1 MPLPPPGAERRPLPP
16 RAAVTTVC
24 HHGGACVPLLW
35 RPALCPGPVSA
46 LPWPPPRHTCR
57 SQHKGG
63 DSQPPMVSD
72 RQVIGLQVWGQEH
85 LLCHR
90 LCLLLRGHH
99 RCPTAPLPGCPGSA
113 WDAGLGPPG
122 HLAAGRISSP
132 PPPSPLPGPTGEGTG
147 GLRAHTHSGT
157 PGGFSHLGQGSGAL
171 ETPHPLCEME
181 PPATACHVA
190 QHVTA
195 LLCCLEQSQAEAE
208 LAPDGAGL
216 GLGLDA
222 LSQES
227 GPERAS
233 HWSKATQPIRDPPGE
248 VLVSEGDVAGSP
260 GASPWPGTSPAG
272 ATPELAV
279 NSGTSW
285 RAPTEA

>member
-1 MPLPPPGAERRPLPP
+1 MPSPVPATPRPPPLSYCPFAWMPWVCLGCWPGAP
-16 RAAVTTVC
+16 
-24 HHGGACVPLLW
+24 
-35 RPALCPGPVSA
+35 
-46 LPWPPPRHTCR
+46 
-57 SQHKGG
+57 
-63 DSQPPMVSD
+63 
-72 RQVIGLQVWGQEH
+72 
-85 LLCHR
+85 
-90 LCLLLRGHH
+90 
-99 RCPTAPLPGCPGSA
+99 
-113 WDAGLGPPG
+113 GPPG
-122 HLAAGRISSP
+122 GWENLLTTPTLPAPWAHRGGHGRS
-132 PPPSPLPGPTGEGTG
+132 PGPHPLWYPRRLQPLGTG
-147 GLRAHTHSGT
+147 V
-157 PGGFSHLGQGSGAL
+157 GGSRD
-171 ETPHPLCEME
+171 PHPLCEME